1 MKNLEQNFFKSSSAT
16 SKLESQ
22 YAGKDKELDDYKKK
36 IKKNLENNS
45 EINEQ
50 DKIRL
55 TRVLQ
60 LLEKYKP
67 TRQIDESQ
75 KSLFDSL
82 KGLYRFLP
90 KRRKTEDDKNTNP
103 YLLAEETVEA
113 LRNLRHYD
121 YYLNENSEDLFDKN
135 KIFDQEMSEKIISTE
150 VLDTSITLEYE
161 KKNWGV
167 ERICLDGIQNHL
179 KTDSCGTGTWVQCLV
194 DGQWVSVDEA
204 KNNKEKI
211 KSVRFIDDGVGFD
224 VKNLVLFWS
233 TKSQEKDSKGQFGE
247 GMKMVAAASLREGLD
262 MEMQSQNWSARPFGK
277 KIDVQNTRKNT
288 TEKVEQLSFNVDHY
302 DQDNIIGSK
311 TIFHKPS
318 KEFIDEVLKI
328 EDKVLEL
335 EDKYSPL
342 FIGEKGQ
349 IVRRAEGGVFVK
361 GIFVKNENTLF
372 SYNFDDVET
381 NRDRNSIVNERVN
394 SRVSSIIEELND
406 KHLIKTLLQ
415 KSLNSHNAL
424 ECSYY
429 QSTNYPSLWSEAFY
443 EAFGKDACVDTRFI
457 PPEIFKE
464 NKAVKI
470 TFPEGIAQL
479 LIKAGVKTD
488 RETIPAYYEETIPT
502 SVTLEYGK
510 EIWAEERIMLDAIQN
525 HLPHDAEGGQ
535 IYLRFKV
542 RDGEW
547 HSFQDLNN
555 FKNEEIETIKIANQG
570 SLGYDHRLLGIFQSM
585 KDHDN
590 SSGKWGEGLKMLS
603 AACLR
608 AGIDMSLKS
617 RKWRAVPKIQEQEI
631 DDKKIEQLVFKVVHE
646 IKNGTIEDDDAHSY
660 YEQSSTT
667 FNNPSKE
674 LLKEFQNAPQKVLS
688 IESKRPLTTT
698 STGELLR
705 LTGGEL
711 FVRDILIPG
720 EHNLRYSY
728 HFPKFSIKTRDRNA
742 ITLRDLKEELASIWS
757 EINKPEVIKD
767 FLYQATLSAKG
778 NGNNEN
784 IEFQT
789 YFNPRESQLWIS
801 AYEEIFGKGTALR
814 NVQSQNF
821 NEMHQLAHVG
831 LKMVTMPEA
840 IYKMLINLRD
850 EEGNRIPNYADKVE
864 ELTDVEIVNNETLLP
879 EEKKIIELLYKL
891 DEFLPNN
898 KKSEI
903 KIYTR
908 KFPHQDVAAG
918 FAQGNNVNLLRDLLS
933 NLLSAVDVYYHE
945 KTHVISGADDAE
957 AGFRNFLTRALATLA
972 IKQLEEKN

>member
-1 MKNLEQNFFKSSSAT
+1 MKNLEPNFFKSSSKT

-22 YAGKDKELDDYKKK
+22 YAGQDQQLDDYKKK
-36 IKKNLENNS
+36 IQKKLENKS

-67 TRQIDESQ
+67 TRKIDESQ

-82 KGLYRFLP
+82 KSLYRFLP
-90 KRRKTEDDKNTNP
+90 KRKTKEDDKNSNP

-121 YYLNENSEDLFDKN
+121 YYLNENSGDLFDKS
-135 KIFDQEMSEKIISTE
+135 KVFDQQMSEKIISNE
-150 VLDTSITLEYE
+150 VLDTSLTLEYE

-167 ERICLDGIQNHL
+167 DRICLDGIQNHL

-194 DGQWVSVDEA
+194 DEQWVSVNEA

-211 KSVRFIDDGVGFD
+211 ESVRFIDDGVGFD

-288 TEKVEQLSFNVDHY
+288 TEKVEQLAFDVNHY
-302 DQDNIIGSK
+302 DQDNIIGSR
-311 TIFHKPS
+311 TIFHQPS
-318 KEFIDEVLKI
+318 KKFIDEVLKI

-335 EDKYSPL
+335 EEKYSPL
-342 FIGEKGQ
+342 FVGKRGQ
-349 IVRRAEGGVFVK
+349 IVRKTEGDIFVK

-381 NRDRNSIVNERVN
+381 NRDRNSIVNERID

-415 KSLNSHNAL
+415 KSLDNHNAL

-429 QSTNYPSLWSEAFY
+429 QSTNYPFLWGEAFY
-443 EAFGKDACVDTRFI
+443 EAFGKDACVNTNFT

-470 TFPEGIAQL
+470 TFPEGITKL

-488 RETIPAYYEETIPT
+488 KETIPAYYEETIPT
-502 SVTLEYGK
+502 SITLEYGK
-510 EIWAEERIMLDAIQN
+510 EIWGEERIMLDAIQN
-525 HLPHDAEGGQ
+525 HLPQDAEGGT

-542 RDGEW
+542 KDGEW
-547 HSFQDLNN
+547 HSFEDLNN

-570 SLGYDHRLLGIFQSM
+570 STGYDHRLLGIFQSM

-608 AGIDMSLKS
+608 GGIDMSLKS
-617 RKWRAVPKIQEQEI
+617 RKWRAIPKIQEQEI
-631 DDKKIEQLVFKVVHE
+631 DDKKIEQLVFKIVHE
-646 IKNGTIEDDDAHSY
+646 IKNGTIEDDDKHSY
-660 YEQSSTT
+660 YEQSATT
-667 FNNPSKE
+667 FNNPSE
-674 LLKEFQNAPQKVLS
+674 RLLEEFKNAPKKVLS
-688 IESKRPLTTT
+688 IESKRPITIT

-742 ITLRDLKEELASIWS
+742 ITSGDLQGELSNIWS
-757 EINKPEVIKD
+757 EIDKPDVIKD
-767 FLYQATLSAKG
+767 FLYQATLSAKSG
-778 NGNNEN
+778 DNTEN

-789 YFNPRESQLWIS
+789 YFNPKKPQLWVA

-821 NEMHQLAHVG
+821 NEMHQLEHVG
-831 LKMVTMPEA
+831 LKMVTMPGA
-840 IYKMLINLRD
+840 IYRTLVNLTD
-850 EEGNRIPNYADKVE
+850 GEGNKIPNYEDKIKE
-864 ELTDVEIVNNETLLP
+864 ICDVDIIDSETLAP

-891 DEFLPNN
+891 DEFLPNSERN
-898 KKSEI
+898 EI
-903 KIYTR
+903 KIYTK
-908 KFPHQDVAAG
+908 KFPGQDVALG
-918 FAQGNNVNLLRDLLS
+918 FTNGHEVNLLRDLLS
-933 NLLSAVDVYYHE
+933 DLVSAVDIYYHE
-945 KTHVISGADDAE
+945 KTHVISGAADAE

-972 IKQLEEKN
+972 IKQIEEKN